1 MPFLKNKGI
10 TLRLTHWLDNFL
22 LKDQC
27 KISLVKVF
35 LFCGFTSIKIDFIRS
50 LVLQHRMNSS

>member
-35 LFCGFTSIKIDFIRS
+35 LFCGFTSPKIDFIRN
-50 LVLQHRMNSS
+50 LGLQC